1 MKYGVLVLLLT
12 TSPCFAEQYICV
24 ADMSTGFSYSESTKR
39 WKETS
44 FRTDENKY
52 IISKSDFGKYVL
64 KVTQIGSK
72 YPLAYCEQTFNEQG
86 YLFCSG
92 LGGEFKMQK
101 DNGRY
106 ILSYTLGYYNV
117 LPSVNEITDSSS
129 DTPLLEIGKC
139 SPL

>member
-1 MKYGVLVLLLT
+1 MKYVILVFLLA
-12 TSPCFAEQYICV
+12 TSTCFAEQYICV
-24 ADMSTGFSYSESTKR
+24 ADMATGFSYSESTKR
-39 WKETS
+39 WNETN

-64 KVTQIGSK
+64 KATKIGSD
-72 YPLAYCEQTFNEQG
+72 YPLAYCEHTYDEHG

-92 LGGEFKMQK
+92 LGGEFKMNK
-101 DNGRY
+101 GNGRY
-106 ILSYTLGYYNV
+106 IKSFTLGYYNV

-129 DTPLLEIGKC
+129 DTPHLEIGKC